1 MDEKS
6 ELIRKAETMEINH
19 QWSKKWGAE
28 MGEGSQG
35 EVGQEVQRVIING
48 VPIDKEI
55 GVNWQAGEFSNHH
68 QQSEIDYGEDY
79 ADWNEAENIDDE
91 TRSHLDTSQPADPQ
105 FASVDG
111 LRKGGRLIIA
121 DLPGLLQGSH
131 RNIGLGHRFLQHLHR
146 CALLLHVV
154 DGSDPNA
161 FSNFQVII
169 QELGLYN
176 PQLLQKRQLIC
187 ISKGDLAFPE
197 QLLSLDLQIRQ
208 AGYETLILSLDC
220 SNLVEELFGE
230 E

>member
-1 MDEKS
+1 MYIEDANTRES
-6 ELIRKAETMEINH
+6 EQKANH

-35 EVGQEVQRVIING
+35 EVGQEAQRVIING

-154 DGSDPNA
+154 DGSDPN
-161 FSNFQVII
+161 
-169 QELGLYN
+169 
-176 PQLLQKRQLIC
+176 
-187 ISKGDLAFPE
+187 
-197 QLLSLDLQIRQ
+197 
-208 AGYETLILSLDC
+208 
-220 SNLVEELFGE
+220 
-230 E
+230 